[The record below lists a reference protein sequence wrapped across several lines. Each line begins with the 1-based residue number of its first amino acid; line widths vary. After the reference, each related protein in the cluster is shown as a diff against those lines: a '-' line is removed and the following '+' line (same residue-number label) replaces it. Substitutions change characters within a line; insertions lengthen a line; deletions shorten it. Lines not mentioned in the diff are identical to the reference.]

1 MEVMQNQLKSYQYYQ
16 MQTDKSKRADMYSDV
31 NFIKG
36 G

>member
-16 MQTDKSKRADMYSDV
+16 MKTDKRTDMYPDV